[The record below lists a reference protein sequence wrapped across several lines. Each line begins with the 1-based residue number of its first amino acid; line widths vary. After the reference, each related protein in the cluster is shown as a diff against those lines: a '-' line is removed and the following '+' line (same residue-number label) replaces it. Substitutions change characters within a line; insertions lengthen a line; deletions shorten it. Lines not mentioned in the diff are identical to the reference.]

1 MFTFILPIY
10 LPSPP
15 DYFTLDE
22 SIYEMV
28 EKKMLLTHKRM
39 YYYNSGNEQDQT

>member
-10 LPSPP
+10 LPPSP

-22 SIYEMV
+22 SIGREDGAFDPQEDV
-28 EKKMLLTHKRM
+28 LL
-39 YYYNSGNEQDQT
+39 